1 MPVVVYAQELG
12 VSRETLYRALAVSN
26 LSTIHIKA
34 HIGTLSAYCGAV
46 SAGCGAG
53 AGITYLYGGGYEHIK
68 HTLVNA
74 MAITSGIICDGAKP
88 SCAAK
93 IATSVDAGL
102 LGYHMYRCGNQFYA
116 GDGIVK
122 SGIEH
127 TIETV
132 GTLAHTG
139 MADTDRQIVRLMME
153 D

>member
-1 MPVVVYAQELG
+1 MRMSKMNGESIGRMSKAASCRYA
-12 VSRETLYRALAVSN
+12 RM
-26 LSTIHIKA
+26 
-34 HIGTLSAYCGAV
+34 SAICSSV
-46 SAGCGAG
+46 
-53 AGITYLYGGGYEHIK
+53 
-68 HTLVNA
+68 
-74 MAITSGIICDGAKP
+74 TSLRTS

-132 GTLAHTG
+132 GALAHTG
-139 MADTDRQIVRLMME
+139 MADTDRQIIRLMME
-153 D
+153 P

>member
-1 MPVVVYAQELG
+1 M
-12 VSRETLYRALAVSN
+12 
-26 LSTIHIKA
+26 
-34 HIGTLSAYCGAV
+34 
-46 SAGCGAG
+46 
-53 AGITYLYGGGYEHIK
+53 
-68 HTLVNA
+68 
-74 MAITSGIICDGAKP
+74 
-88 SCAAK
+88 
-93 IATSVDAGL
+93 DAGL

>member
-1 MPVVVYAQELG
+1 
-12 VSRETLYRALAVSN
+12 
-26 LSTIHIKA
+26 
-34 HIGTLSAYCGAV
+34 
-46 SAGCGAG
+46 
-53 AGITYLYGGGYEHIK
+53 
-68 HTLVNA
+68 

-127 TIETV
+127 TIEAV
-132 GTLAHTG
+132 GSLAHNG
-139 MADTDRQIVRLMME
+139 MADTDRQIIRLMME
-153 D
+153 P

>member
-1 MPVVVYAQELG
+1 M
-12 VSRETLYRALAVSN
+12 
-26 LSTIHIKA
+26 
-34 HIGTLSAYCGAV
+34 
-46 SAGCGAG
+46 
-53 AGITYLYGGGYEHIK
+53 
-68 HTLVNA
+68 
-74 MAITSGIICDGAKP
+74 ICDGAKP